1 MTRILK
7 EQKYAVRRNEI
18 LDAAQRLVY
27 TKGYEHMT
35 IQDILD
41 DLQRSKGA
49 FYHYFDSKT
58 ALLEAL
64 TERMMQEAEQIITP
78 IIADPHLSALEK
90 FQRYF
95 DTVARW
101 KTAQKTLL
109 LALLRV
115 WYTDDNAIVR
125 QKVTSSGLKR
135 ITPLLTAIIYQ
146 GAQEGVFMT
155 PHPDQVCEVAFSIM
169 LGLGDSLAEALL
181 AQKSEKDTL
190 QAMQN
195 TVAAYTD
202 ALERVLV
209 APSGC
214 LQLIDDQML
223 KEWVTP

>member
-1 MTRILK
+1 
-7 EQKYAVRRNEI
+7 
-18 LDAAQRLVY
+18 
-27 TKGYEHMT
+27 MT

-41 DLQRSKGA
+41 DLQISKGA
-49 FYHYFDSKT
+49 FYHYFDSKI
-58 ALLEAL
+58 ALLETL
-64 TERMMQEAEQIITP
+64 TERMLQEAIQIITP

-101 KTAQKTLL
+101 KAAQKTFM

-125 QKVTSSGLKR
+125 QKVTSNSLKR
-135 ITPLLTAIIYQ
+135 ITPQLTAIIRQ
-146 GAQEGVFMT
+146 GAQEGVFKT
-155 PHPDQVCEVAFSIM
+155 PYPDQVCEVVFSIM
-169 LGLGDSLAEALL
+169 LGLGDRLAEALL
-181 AQKSEKDTL
+181 AHNSEKDTL

-195 TVAAYTD
+195 AVAAYTD
-202 ALERVLV
+202 ALERILV

-214 LQLIDDQML
+214 LQLIDDESL